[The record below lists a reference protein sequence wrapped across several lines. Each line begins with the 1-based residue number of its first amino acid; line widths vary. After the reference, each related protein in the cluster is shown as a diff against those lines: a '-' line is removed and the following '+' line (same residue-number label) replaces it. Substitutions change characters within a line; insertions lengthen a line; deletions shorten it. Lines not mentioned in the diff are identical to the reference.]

1 MCVQHVALSSDL
13 GATETSFCGQ
23 CGAPCS
29 KEQYSFENCA
39 DGTLGIVTQ
48 VGVCN
53 PSKGLELL
61 TYFYDATTLNLTAVV
76 DSTSGGTYKPSLT
89 RLGGAQTL
97 SNHGACAAS
106 LSLFPFQC
114 P

>member
-1 MCVQHVALSSDL
+1 VCVQHVALSSDL
-13 GATETSFCGQ
+13 GATETSLCGQ

-48 VGVCN
+48 VGVRN

>member
-1 MCVQHVALSSDL
+1 VQHVALSSDL
-13 GATETSFCGQ
+13 GITEMSFCGA

-39 DGTLGIVTQ
+39 DGSLAVVTQ
-48 VGVCN
+48 VGASN
-53 PSKGLELL
+53 PTKGLELL
-61 TYFYDATTLNLTAVV
+61 TYFYDASTLNLTAVV

-89 RLGGAQTL
+89 CLGGAPTL

-106 LSLFPFQC
+106 LSLYPFLC